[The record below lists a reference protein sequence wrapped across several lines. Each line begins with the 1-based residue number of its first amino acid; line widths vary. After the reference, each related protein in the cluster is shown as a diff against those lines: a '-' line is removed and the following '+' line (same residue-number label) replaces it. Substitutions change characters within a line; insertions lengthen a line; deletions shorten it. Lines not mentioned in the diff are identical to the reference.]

1 MIERKCKNCGAPLER
16 NGKCSYC
23 GSVFEISY
31 FGSDIK
37 FIEVGAPKA
46 ETLEAKIEVPFQ
58 VRHYMKEEDISA
70 YSLRALS
77 EQLAEG
83 LAGYMRLDVMED
95 PCRMATIVRGRVRVL
110 PPNSR
115 Y

>member
-1 MIERKCKNCGAPLER
+1 MKELKCKNCGAPLER

-31 FGSDIK
+31 FGNEIN
-37 FIEVGAPKA
+37 FVEVGAPKV
-46 ETLEAKIEVPFQ
+46 ETLQAVMEVPLE
-58 VRHYMKEEDISA
+58 VRHYMKDEDISA
-70 YSLRALS
+70 YSMRELS
-77 EQLAEG
+77 RQLAEG

-115 Y
+115 F